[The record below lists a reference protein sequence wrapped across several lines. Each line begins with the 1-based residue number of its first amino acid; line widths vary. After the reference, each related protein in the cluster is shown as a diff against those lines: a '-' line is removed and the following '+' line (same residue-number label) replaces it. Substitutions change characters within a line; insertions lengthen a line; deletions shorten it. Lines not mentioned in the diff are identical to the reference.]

1 MSIIT
6 NRYKISYLGDHIHT
20 LAMIKRN
27 IDYSA
32 LEAMGNKRIAESIL
46 HAIDIED
53 TALQRL
59 GISEYETNATP
70 EIVKI
75 HKKVAGEH
83 WNKDLVPVSEINDA
97 IQQDLFNEYI
107 AENLNKQPGKQ
118 TLNSAL
124 EDLNRTLKEI
134 TDASSAKSK
143 SSGSLERVGRMA
155 GNALVRTITLKI

>member
-1 MSIIT
+1 MSVIT
-6 NRYKISYLGDHIHT
+6 NRYKITYLGDHVHT

-32 LEAMGNKRIAESIL
+32 LEAMGNKRVAESIL

-53 TALQRL
+53 ITLQRL

-70 EIVKI
+70 EIRKI
-75 HKKVAGEH
+75 HEKVAGEH
-83 WNKDLVPVSEINDA
+83 WTKDLVPVSEINDA
-97 IQQDLFNEYI
+97 IQQDLFNEYL
-107 AENLNKQPGKQ
+107 AENLNKQPSKQ

-124 EDLNRTLKEI
+124 EDLNRTLEEI
-134 TDASSAKSK
+134 TNTSIAKGK

-155 GNALVRTITLKI
+155 GQALVRTISLKL